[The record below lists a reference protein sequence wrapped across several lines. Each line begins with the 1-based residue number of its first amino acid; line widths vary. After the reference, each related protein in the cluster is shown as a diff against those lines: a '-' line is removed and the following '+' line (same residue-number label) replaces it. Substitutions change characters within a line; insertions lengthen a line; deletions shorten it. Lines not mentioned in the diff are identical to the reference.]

1 MAIRTNEMLKGTGMG
16 KAAWVAVIFFVPLV
30 GVVLYMSLSFDQVR
44 CDVCVEYK
52 GKTQCRSAEGI
63 DAETASRTAR
73 DNACAFL
80 ISSKTD
86 AFLCGQGTPKSISC
100 QPQ

>member
-1 MAIRTNEMLKGTGMG
+1 MP
-16 KAAWVAVIFFVPLV
+16 KAGLV
-30 GVVLYMSLSFDQVR
+30 GVIFGAVIVGAVLFLSLSFDQVR
-44 CDVCVEYK
+44 CEVCIEYK
-52 GKTQCRSAEGI
+52 GQTECRTAAGADTEV
-63 DAETASRTAR
+63 ASRTAR

-100 QPQ
+100 QSQ

>member
-1 MAIRTNEMLKGTGMG
+1 MP
-16 KAAWVAVIFFVPLV
+16 KAGLVGVIFGAVIV
-30 GVVLYMSLSFDQVR
+30 GVVLFLSLSFDQVR
-44 CDVCVEYK
+44 CEVCIEYK
-52 GKTQCRSAEGI
+52 GQTECRTAAGSDTEV
-63 DAETASRTAR
+63 ASRTAR

-100 QPQ
+100 QSQ

>member
-1 MAIRTNEMLKGTGMG
+1 MP
-16 KAAWVAVIFFVPLV
+16 KAGLVSVIFGAVIV
-30 GVVLYMSLSFDQVR
+30 GVVLFMSLSFDQVR
-44 CDVCVEYK
+44 CEVCVEYK
-52 GKTQCRSAEGI
+52 GQTQCRSAEGI

-86 AFLCGQGTPKSISC
+86 AFLCGQDAPKSVSC
-100 QPQ
+100 QSR

>member
-1 MAIRTNEMLKGTGMG
+1 MP
-16 KAAWVAVIFFVPLV
+16 KAGLVGVIFGAAIV
-30 GVVLYMSLSFDQVR
+30 GVVLFLSLSFDQVR
-44 CDVCVEYK
+44 CEVCVEYK
-52 GKTQCRSAEGI
+52 GQTQCRSAEGI

-86 AFLCGQGTPKSISC
+86 AFLCGQDAPKSVSC
-100 QPQ
+100 QSQ

>member
-1 MAIRTNEMLKGTGMG
+1 MVIKTNEIPKGTGMP
-16 KAAWVAVIFFVPLV
+16 KAGLV
-30 GVVLYMSLSFDQVR
+30 GVIFGVAIVGLVLYLSLSFDQVR

-52 GKTQCRSAEGI
+52 GQTQCRSAEGI
-63 DAETASRTAR
+63 DAETASRSAR

-86 AFLCGQGTPKSISC
+86 AFLCGQGTPKSVSC

>member
-1 MAIRTNEMLKGTGMG
+1 MA
-16 KAAWVAVIFFVPLV
+16 KAGLV
-30 GVVLYMSLSFDQVR
+30 GVIFGVALVGLVLYKSLSFDQVR
-44 CDVCVEYK
+44 CDVCIEYK
-52 GKTQCRSAEGI
+52 GQTQCRSAEGI

-80 ISSKTD
+80 INSKTD
-86 AFLCGQGTPKSISC
+86 AFLCGQGTPKSVSC

>member
-1 MAIRTNEMLKGTGMG
+1 MPKAGMVG
-16 KAAWVAVIFFVPLV
+16 VIFGVLIV
-30 GVVLYMSLSFDQVR
+30 GMVLYLSLSFDEVR

-52 GKTQCRSAEGI
+52 GRTECRTAGGA
-63 DAETASRTAR
+63 DTETASRTAR

-86 AFLCGQGTPKSISC
+86 AFLCGQGAPKSVRC
-100 QPQ
+100 QSQ

>member
-1 MAIRTNEMLKGTGMG
+1 MP
-16 KAAWVAVIFFVPLV
+16 KAGLVGVIFGAVIV
-30 GVVLYMSLSFDQVR
+30 GVVLFLSLSFDQVR
-44 CDVCVEYK
+44 CEVCVEYK
-52 GKTQCRSAEGI
+52 GQTQCRSAEGI

-86 AFLCGQGTPKSISC
+86 AFLCGQDAPKSVSC
-100 QPQ
+100 QSR

>member
-1 MAIRTNEMLKGTGMG
+1 MP
-16 KAAWVAVIFFVPLV
+16 KAGLV
-30 GVVLYMSLSFDQVR
+30 GVIFGVAIVGLVLYQSLSFDQVR
-44 CDVCVEYK
+44 CEVCIEYK
-52 GKTQCRSAEGI
+52 GRTECRTAAGS
-63 DAETASRTAR
+63 DAETAKLTAR

-86 AFLCGQGTPKSISC
+86 AFLCGQGTPKSVSC

>member
-1 MAIRTNEMLKGTGMG
+1 MAIKTKDMPKGTGMP
-16 KAAWVAVIFFVPLV
+16 KAGLV
-30 GVVLYMSLSFDQVR
+30 GAIFGVAIVGLVLYLSLSFDQVR
-44 CDVCVEYK
+44 CDVCVEFK

-80 ISSKTD
+80 IGSKTD
-86 AFLCGQGTPKSISC
+86 AFLCGQGIPKSVTC
-100 QPQ
+100 QSQ

>member
-1 MAIRTNEMLKGTGMG
+1 MP
-16 KAAWVAVIFFVPLV
+16 KAGVVGVIF
-30 GVVLYMSLSFDQVR
+30 GVVMVGLVLYLSLSFDQVR
-44 CDVCVEYK
+44 CEVCVEYK
-52 GKTQCRSAEGI
+52 GQTECRTAAGSNT
-63 DAETASRTAR
+63 ETASLTAR

-86 AFLCGQGTPKSISC
+86 AFLCGQETPKSVSC

>member
-1 MAIRTNEMLKGTGMG
+1 MP
-16 KAAWVAVIFFVPLV
+16 KAGLVGVIFGAVIV
-30 GVVLYMSLSFDQVR
+30 GVVLFLSMNFDQVR
-44 CDVCVEYK
+44 CEVCVEYK
-52 GKTQCRSAEGI
+52 GQTQCRAAEGI

-86 AFLCGQGTPKSISC
+86 AFLCGQGPPKSISC
-100 QPQ
+100 QSR

>member
-1 MAIRTNEMLKGTGMG
+1 MP
-16 KAAWVAVIFFVPLV
+16 KAGLVSVIFGVAIV
-30 GVVLYMSLSFDQVR
+30 GLVLYLSLSFDQVR
-44 CDVCVEYK
+44 CEVCVEYK
-52 GKTQCRSAEGI
+52 GLTQCRSAEGI
-63 DAETASRTAR
+63 DADTASRTAR

-86 AFLCGQGTPKSISC
+86 AFLCGQGTPKSVSC

>member
-1 MAIRTNEMLKGTGMG
+1 MVIKTNETLKGTGMP
-16 KAAWVAVIFFVPLV
+16 KAGLV
-30 GVVLYMSLSFDQVR
+30 GVIFGVAIVGLVLYLSLSFDQVR

-52 GKTQCRSAEGI
+52 GRTQCRSAEGI

-86 AFLCGQGTPKSISC
+86 AFLCGQGTPKSVSC
-100 QPQ
+100 QPR